1 MLGIG
6 LEDGENVERWWS
18 RMSWNSN
25 LACMRPENRR
35 DFISALVDNKNE
47 MAYIELPKCLEIKV
61 KKAQKAFEAM
71 KNRGVRPYAI
81 VVPLLFSEVE
91 TISKEE
97 FTNNADKN
105 DLSEKLFEQ
114 CLLIKHLRLKQR
126 KKKGSKTTA
135 MIARAISASMKD
147 LDYMLER
154 YNLRFKTSL
163 TDQQLFSSIKSEKME
178 SHFVEELRFYKA
190 CEQVILTLHDIEDA
204 KSNLLNLIE
213 SLNQHIANP
222 AHVASLDLF
231 KRKKHF
237 FKQIH
242 KSLSIVEELATK
254 LKSEYS
260 VFVNQL
266 NNFK

>member
-1 MLGIG
+1 
-6 LEDGENVERWWS
+6 
-18 RMSWNSN
+18 
-25 LACMRPENRR
+25 
-35 DFISALVDNKNE
+35 
-47 MAYIELPKCLEIKV
+47 
-61 KKAQKAFEAM
+61 
-71 KNRGVRPYAI
+71 
-81 VVPLLFSEVE
+81 
-91 TISKEE
+91 
-97 FTNNADKN
+97 
-105 DLSEKLFEQ
+105 
-114 CLLIKHLRLKQR
+114 
-126 KKKGSKTTA
+126 

-147 LDYMLER
+147 LDYMIER

-222 AHVASLDLF
+222 AHAASLDLF